1 MKLNPQLLPQNGSRA
16 DGVRAAGTVEM
27 KRLIATTVL
36 CLLLPAGIYARQQS
50 FLARVTV
57 YWASGGGGSD
67 ACTREHK
74 CATGAILRTGHCA
87 VDPKKIPYGSKVI
100 FPDATCVAVDTGRDV
115 INRKAARRTGR
126 TASERSAVV
135 VDRFFET
142 KREAMAWANAH
153 PHFMTLRVE
162 SPNEQSVTSD
172 APPVAR
178 KNSQVALWNIVQAS
192 PKHTTPPSRR
202 SSVVLYPIADSPQKK
217 LIAANGNGAAG
228 LQLSRRF

>member
-1 MKLNPQLLPQNGSRA
+1 
-16 DGVRAAGTVEM
+16 M
-27 KRLIATTVL
+27 KRFILTTVL
-36 CLLLPAGIYARQQS
+36 VLSLPAVIFARQQS
-50 FLARVTV
+50 LLARVTV

-115 INRKAARRTGR
+115 INRKAARRCGKNAT
-126 TASERSAVV
+126 ERNAIV

-142 KREAMAWANAH
+142 KRQAMAWANAH

-162 SPNEQSVTSD
+162 SPNEQFAVNNKSTQSERTPQLVVRKSSAAKNQ
-172 APPVAR
+172 APLPRSANGAPVAQIPR
-178 KNSQVALWNIVQAS
+178 DKLVADNNVRQRPSS
-192 PKHTTPPSRR
+192 P
-202 SSVVLYPIADSPQKK
+202 D
-217 LIAANGNGAAG
+217 LI
-228 LQLSRRF
+228 R